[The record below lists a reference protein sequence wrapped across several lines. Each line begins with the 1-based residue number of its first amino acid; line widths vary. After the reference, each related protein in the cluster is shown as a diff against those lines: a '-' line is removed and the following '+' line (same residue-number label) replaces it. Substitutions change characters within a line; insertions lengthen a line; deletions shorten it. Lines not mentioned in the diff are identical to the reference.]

1 MAKRKQRKQ
10 QKQRRFVPVEH
21 SLKLNLSQRGREILG
36 LLWIGFSLYV
46 LLAMA
51 TFAAADAITGEIPR
65 GGVTNLGGSVGYHAA
80 AGLLWLFGLAGYLPF
95 FFLIVFSLLMFLGHE
110 VKRLT
115 LKAIGVVTFTALVAT
130 LMSHPDGAT
139 AAPLYPDGAGG
150 KFGAAVSAPLQNAFG
165 GPGRLLL
172 LLFGALTSFLLATEW
187 VFSQVLLWAAAGLQ
201 RVGGWLRRGVP
212 TLLGRW
218 RRARTTVGLEPD
230 GADRVDA
237 IARAAEKEDS
247 ETEDAEEEDAEEDDA
262 EDHDTEAEDEA
273 GYDDE
278 QDEEEEDEEEDA
290 PDQPEAE
297 VVLPAGKPRRQKPAK
312 VLIRRPQPQ
321 PREQQPLPFDAAYTF
336 PPIEL
341 FQEPM
346 VLDTATTEAVIRRNA
361 DAIERRLGSFKIE
374 ARVVGVS
381 PGPAVTQ
388 YEIRVAEG
396 IKVTRIV
403 SYEADLAAALKAVSV
418 RVVAPIPGKDTVG
431 IEVPNH
437 NRQIVVLRELLE
449 SHRTDDSV
457 AIPLFLGRD
466 VNGRPIVEDL
476 AEMPHLLI
484 AGTTGSGKSVSINA
498 ILLAILMTRTPR
510 QVRLILLDPK
520 MVELQSFKTVPHLA
534 CPVVTSMKKAP
545 GVLDWAVD
553 EMDTRYQL
561 LSDARV
567 KNIRS
572 FNQLGQ
578 VELEKRLGRPVAA
591 AEVEMPHLVLV
602 IDELADLMAVAA
614 NEVEDSIQ
622 RLAQK
627 SRAVGVHV
635 ILATQRPSTDVITGV
650 IKANLPCIIAFKVA
664 RKVDSRVILDQNGA
678 EKLLGHGDMLYIAP
692 GAHQMVR
699 AQGTYVAAEEIHRV
713 VDYLQDQG
721 QQPSFLPALVQRETA
736 SGRRPAHRD
745 DLYEEAVEVILG
757 QQRGS
762 ATLLQRSLSVGY
774 TRATRLLELMEQDA
788 IVGPFNGSRSRDV
801 LLTLDEWRA
810 REEAVADE
818 LDAVVEAS
826 VDAPAADQDA
836 TVGAEA
842 AAEEE

>member
-1 MAKRKQRKQ
+1 M
-10 QKQRRFVPVEH
+10 
-21 SLKLNLSQRGREILG
+21 NLTQRGREILG

-130 LMSHPDGAT
+130 LMSHPDGAAT
-139 AAPLYPDGAGG
+139 GPLYPDGAGG
-150 KFGAAVSAPLQNAFG
+150 KFGAAVSAPLQSAFG

-187 VFSQVLLWAAAGLQ
+187 VFSQVLLWAAEGFRRLGA
-201 RVGGWLRRGVP
+201 WLRRAVP
-212 TLLGRW
+212 ALLGRW
-218 RRARTTVGLEPD
+218 RRAKTTVALEPD
-230 GADRVDA
+230 IAMRDGA
-237 IARAAEKEDS
+237 AAEDAEAD
-247 ETEDAEEEDAEEDDA
+247 DAEEEDEADDDEQEADYDEEEGD
-262 EDHDTEAEDEA
+262 EEEAGEEDEA
-273 GYDDE
+273 E
-278 QDEEEEDEEEDA
+278 QERDR
-290 PDQPEAE
+290 PEAE
-297 VVLPAGKPRRQKPAK
+297 VVLPPPRKPRRQKQPK
-312 VLIRRPQPQ
+312 VLIHRPRAQ

-346 VLDTATTEAVIRRNA
+346 ALDTATTEAVIRRHA
-361 DAIERRLGSFKIE
+361 EAIERRLGSFKIE

-396 IKVTRIV
+396 IKVTRII

-449 SHRTDDSV
+449 SHSAADSV

-466 VNGRPIVEDL
+466 VNGKPIVEDL

-553 EMDTRYQL
+553 EMDKRYQM

-567 KNIRS
+567 KNIRG
-572 FNQLGQ
+572 FNKLGQ

-591 AEVEMPHLVLV
+591 AEVEMPHL
-602 IDELADLMAVAA
+602 
-614 NEVEDSIQ
+614 
-622 RLAQK
+622 
-627 SRAVGVHV
+627 
-635 ILATQRPSTDVITGV
+635 
-650 IKANLPCIIAFKVA
+650 
-664 RKVDSRVILDQNGA
+664 
-678 EKLLGHGDMLYIAP
+678 
-692 GAHQMVR
+692 
-699 AQGTYVAAEEIHRV
+699 
-713 VDYLQDQG
+713 
-721 QQPSFLPALVQRETA
+721 
-736 SGRRPAHRD
+736 
-745 DLYEEAVEVILG
+745 
-757 QQRGS
+757 
-762 ATLLQRSLSVGY
+762 
-774 TRATRLLELMEQDA
+774 
-788 IVGPFNGSRSRDV
+788 
-801 LLTLDEWRA
+801 
-810 REEAVADE
+810 
-818 LDAVVEAS
+818 
-826 VDAPAADQDA
+826 
-836 TVGAEA
+836 
-842 AAEEE
+842 